1 MHEGGPRPRFW
12 NKANQEISCIWNLH
26 VMGSGWISTPNQA
39 ETLEELWRNNQ
50 HLLSFRETQWFWFYQ
65 TVHYLDE
72 VYTKNRTSE
81 EDPSVNFPTHAGVMK
96 MTRFKDEHHA
106 EVTSWSSCLPAC
118 RCAGVADH
126 LHADAGRRRRNTK
139 AAAAACRGRRASSPA
154 EPLFFGSLS
163 FAFSHQTVLLSFIY
177 TKEVSHVGTATV
189 WHRSAIQDEALTVA
203 QICIVSSVH
212 NHPPTTTT
220 TFPSAPP
227 PPAEPAS
234 PVREPPPVYTL
245 HTTFCT
251 NQSGAGAG
259 RQTWKAH
266 SYNRGSIGLAPS
278 RRRPER
284 PARGG
289 GAVGHPLKCGGM
301 VPEEGPHKQQP
312 RPRYPPPPPTEA
324 HHSVQSLCWKLR
336 RSGGV
341 MRSRDAAECLQA
353 QVSEQAKGQT
363 THPPWPGPPIAR
375 CGPSS
380 FSLKQWAEGF
390 AWKVILHLGP
400 AGMLVT
406 MDTRGGWRWSLR
418 LGPYL
423 NTKACLDPPSHHYH
437 HPKKPTNTDVRQ
449 VKLCR
454 HRSSSPPPPWGAMQH
469 SGWTLRSWRLPSG
482 CQLGSERSCTSAEHA
497 GDRWGESGRR
507 ACKDLLTFD
516 LTLVFRENFFVLLA
530 LI

>member
-1 MHEGGPRPRFW
+1 
-12 NKANQEISCIWNLH
+12 
-26 VMGSGWISTPNQA
+26 
-39 ETLEELWRNNQ
+39 
-50 HLLSFRETQWFWFYQ
+50 
-65 TVHYLDE
+65 
-72 VYTKNRTSE
+72 
-81 EDPSVNFPTHAGVMK
+81 MK

-251 NQSGAGAG
+251 DQSGAGAG

-278 RRRPER
+278 RRRPGR

-301 VPEEGPHKQQP
+301 APEEGPHKQQP

-423 NTKACLDPPSHHYH
+423 NTKACLDPPLTPLPP
-437 HPKKPTNTDVRQ
+437 PKKTH
-449 VKLCR
+449 K
-454 HRSSSPPPPWGAMQH
+454 HRCQAGEALQTPLLISSSSLRRHAALRMNPQILTPPVGLSARVWTELHERWTCRGQVRWERKARVQGPAHLWLDSRIPREFLCPSCSYLSLTCRVEEEGGGLVPVEKKPKNVFKKKVFYFPPRAPPDSSPAH
-469 SGWTLRSWRLPSG
+469 VLVRSIQCRTAVTPRGGGGRNRALP
-482 CQLGSERSCTSAEHA
+482 
-497 GDRWGESGRR
+497 
-507 ACKDLLTFD
+507 
-516 LTLVFRENFFVLLA
+516 RE
-530 LI
+530 